1 MAKRFGVVHARWTG
15 WGILLAGATWLIA
28 CTRSQPKTMPDHP
41 VRGAASASAAS
52 GSSGELDWAQ
62 RGGEQAQASDSPSS
76 DAGTPSRPHEPS
88 ASAHAATSS
97 QPVQAPT
104 VTGSEPLAVAAPYP
118 RTAKPADGQWEV
130 LSPQAPTSRPALWRT
145 TLHPHPINRHV
156 SVQVVAMDL
165 RQLRVGWVV
174 GAGDTGHERLE
185 PFMTAG
191 VVPVAGREKAVA
203 VFNGGF
209 LARHGWWGQQSHGQV
224 LVPPKAEGCGVAL
237 FTDGRIQLGL
247 FSEFDADAALE
258 TYRQTPPCLVHEG
271 EVHPSLSA
279 GRDRIWA
286 GKNQE
291 RKTRRRSA
299 LGMKSSS
306 QMLFYLLGT
315 EAEPL
320 DLARALIALGAEVG
334 LQLDINWNWT
344 RFFLVAANEQG
355 QPAVAEPL
363 AQGMAHDRGEY
374 FSRPSQRD
382 FFFVVRR

>member
-1 MAKRFGVVHARWTG
+1 MAKRLGVVHARWTG
-15 WGILLAGATWLIA
+15 WGILLAGATWTIA
-28 CTRSQPKTMPDHP
+28 CTRSQPKTMPDPP
-41 VRGAASASAAS
+41 VWGAASASAAS
-52 GSSGELDWAQ
+52 GSSRALDKTERA
-62 RGGEQAQASDSPSS
+62 GEQAQASGSPNS
-76 DAGTPSRPHEPS
+76 DAGTRSGPHEPS
-88 ASAHAATSS
+88 APATSS
-97 QPVQAPT
+97 QPVEAPT
-104 VTGSEPLAVAAPYP
+104 ATGSEPPAVATPYP

-130 LSPQAPTSRPALWRT
+130 FSPQAPTLRPAFWRT
-145 TLHPHPINRHV
+145 TLHPHPINHHV

-174 GAGDTGHERLE
+174 GAGDTGHERLK

-191 VVPVAGREKAVA
+191 LVPVEDREKALA

-247 FSEFDADAALE
+247 FSEFEADAALE

-271 EVHPSLSA
+271 EVNPSLSA

-299 LGMKSSS
+299 LGVTSTN

-320 DLARALIALGAEVG
+320 DLARALIALGAEAG